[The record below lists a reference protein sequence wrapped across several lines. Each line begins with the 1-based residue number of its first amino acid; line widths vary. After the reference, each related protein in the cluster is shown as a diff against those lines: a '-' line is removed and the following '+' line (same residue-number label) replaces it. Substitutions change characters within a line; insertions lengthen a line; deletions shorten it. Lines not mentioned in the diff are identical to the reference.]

1 MCYCKDRFF
10 ERLSLASLLHVV
22 DPEGG
27 IMLDNTVCHQPD
39 HSPEVPVT
47 PALISC
53 YSLRTCLTDTR
64 LDPSPPHPVVHLL
77 G

>member
-27 IMLDNTVCHQPD
+27 IMMDNTVCHQPD
-39 HSPEVPVT
+39 HSPEVP
-47 PALISC
+47 I
-53 YSLRTCLTDTR
+53 TR
-64 LDPSPPHPVVHLL
+64 FDILLSPSDLPD
-77 G
+77 